1 MLCDTETFQL
11 GKHTAHRLTLHFLS
25 CNTDQHMVIRDKD
38 TLRHTRADYSLL
50 LEIGKKEPDG
60 RRWLIGAKELTDC
73 IRERSKAAKEREK
86 KRMAAE
92 KAKVTKNAPVRK
104 LPSKPAAK
112 PARKRGLK

>member
-1 MLCDTETFQL
+1 MAKKMLTVQQAAE
-11 GKHTAHRLTLHFLS
+11 R
-25 CNTDQHMVIRDKD
+25 
-38 TLRHTRADYSLL
+38 
-50 LEIGKKEPDG
+50 LEISDRGVVHLIKAGKLPAEREPDG

-73 IRERSKAAKEREK
+73 IRERSKAGKEREK

-92 KAKVTKNAPVRK
+92 KAKAKKNAPVRK